1 MLSLWLVSTLGHVAV
16 QLKLDPSP
24 ATITLFKQSNT
35 PAEIGSNKFTVLHNF
50 PKHTHHSLLHEMN
63 QLSNP
68 DKWREQGMERDE
80 GHDGRDKGEKTAEW
94 LMDGGC
100 ITNERRK
107 TDRARP
113 TLEAQ
118 QSDKQRRR
126 HKSERRVM
134 KTSTQEREEM
144 LDCLHLLSLA
154 RWPSGRQDDGHM
166 NQTLSAWKRVEDEN
180 AACQSSLTWP
190 ALFHQRKDEES
201 HKEEDAKTYSWPKM
215 KNHKE
220 MTEEGSKR
228 RAMKGIGAKREEE
241 GDYTQQH
248 TADMFFRSSHLC
260 CSAKCREIKTD
271 GT

>member
-1 MLSLWLVSTLGHVAV
+1 MWLSSWSWIHRQPQSHCLNNQIHRLR
-16 QLKLDPSP
+16 LDQINSLSY
-24 ATITLFKQSNT
+24 IIFQNT
-35 PAEIGSNKFTVLHNF
+35 PIILCSMKWTSSVTQISGGSRERR
-50 PKHTHHSLLHEMN
+50 EM
-63 QLSNP
+63 
-68 DKWREQGMERDE
+68 KVMMGEE
-80 GHDGRDKGEKTAEW
+80 RDKGEKTAEW

-100 ITNERRK
+100 ITDERRK

-113 TLEAQ
+113 MLEAQ

-201 HKEEDAKTYSWPKM
+201 HKEEDAKTYSWPKWQNGL
-215 KNHKE
+215 KWKTTKRWQRRGGKGERWKE
-220 MTEEGSKR
+220 
-228 RAMKGIGAKREEE
+228 
-241 GDYTQQH
+241 
-248 TADMFFRSSHLC
+248 
-260 CSAKCREIKTD
+260 
-271 GT
+271 